1 MPCLPDDILQG
12 VIQHFQND
20 LQNLS
25 SCARVSRKFSSWA
38 RPHIFRQVSLRSNAS
53 QVDRFT
59 ALQTLLQSNPS
70 LLEDTA
76 HLFLELGDGHRWIFS
91 RILTPPFR
99 TSDPSFYDSLRKQR
113 YELDTTISS
122 VLQGFRNL
130 RSLVISHY
138 TFYPISPVPG
148 LIAGWQHVFQ
158 IPTLEKLLMSDISD
172 FPLALLGYAT
182 DNLKD
187 VEFLR
192 VKLDRRDTQQMW
204 SQVTASLPTTA
215 LTSTSTTPLARP
227 SSRKIWGIP
236 VEETEMEVMGRGKH
250 LRPKALSI
258 RDCYSETIEP
268 VIACALNPS
277 SFLDLG
283 QVEVL
288 TIHPCLAVQAGS
300 YNKLVKTVIANSEVL
315 RHLVWMSTGERLH
328 SS

>member
-1 MPCLPDDILQG
+1 
-12 VIQHFQND
+12 
-20 LQNLS
+20 
-25 SCARVSRKFSSWA
+25 
-38 RPHIFRQVSLRSNAS
+38 
-53 QVDRFT
+53 
-59 ALQTLLQSNPS
+59 
-70 LLEDTA
+70 
-76 HLFLELGDGHRWIFS
+76 
-91 RILTPPFR
+91 
-99 TSDPSFYDSLRKQR
+99 
-113 YELDTTISS
+113 
-122 VLQGFRNL
+122 
-130 RSLVISHY
+130 
-138 TFYPISPVPG
+138 
-148 LIAGWQHVFQ
+148 
-158 IPTLEKLLMSDISD
+158 MSDISD